1 MANGE
6 KGFSISWS
14 TFMNVVGWVVAA
26 LLTYSAI
33 NARVSVVES
42 EVRTIRE
49 NMTEIKNDM
58 KTLLRKP

>member
-1 MANGE
+1 MPNGE

-33 NARVSVVES
+33 NARVSVVEN
-42 EVRTIRE
+42 EVKTIRE
-49 NMTEIKNDM
+49 NMTEMKNDV

>member
-1 MANGE
+1 MANGD

-33 NARVSVVES
+33 NARVSVVEN
-42 EVRTIRE
+42 EVKTIRE
-49 NMTEIKNDM
+49 NMTEMKNDV

>member
-1 MANGE
+1 MPNGD

-42 EVRTIRE
+42 EIKTIRDNQAE
-49 NMTEIKNDM
+49 MKNDV
-58 KTLLRKP
+58 KALLRKP